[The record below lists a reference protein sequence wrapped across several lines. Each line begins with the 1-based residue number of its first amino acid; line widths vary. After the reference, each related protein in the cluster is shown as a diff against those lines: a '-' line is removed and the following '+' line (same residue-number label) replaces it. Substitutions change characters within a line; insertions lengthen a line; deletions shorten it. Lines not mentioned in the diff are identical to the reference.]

1 MSFGALS
8 TLLGQLPVITTTI
21 TNCVLMSKMMKQFS
35 GSNTAG
41 GYDLFGTSSTT
52 NPYTGLDW
60 FQPKYSNTEDKD
72 ETPSAPVD
80 YDEKHSQY
88 ADINA
93 QDGTSVNDD
102 ITNLNTKMRENNG
115 SIKLSSDGKT
125 WTSDTMEKVKDF
137 AGNTIIEIS
146 EDGSSSAN
154 YATNVTNL
162 AASMVKNYD
171 KDNDGKISKEEY
183 LEYKTEN
190 LSAEEKSS
198 AKASIEKMFEM
209 LDIDNS
215 GKIGHKELA
224 SYLSYL
230 DQGVYTSDNK
240 PSTGEHEDLKGQR
253 NGSITGTEYVLNSTY
268 FRSLGKV
275 AAQKAL
281 KEQYDKLYSAEAQ
294 VKDLP
299 Y

>member
-1 MSFGALS
+1 M
-8 TLLGQLPVITTTI
+8 
-21 TNCVLMSKMMKQFS
+21 
-35 GSNTAG
+35 
-41 GYDLFGTSSTT
+41 D
-52 NPYTGLDW
+52 
-60 FQPKYSNTEDKD
+60 KYSNTEDKD

-93 QDGTSVNDD
+93 QGGASVNDD

-183 LEYKTEN
+183 LKYKTEN
-190 LSAEEKSS
+190 LGAEEKSS

-240 PSTGEHEDLKGQR
+240 SSTGEHEDLKGQR